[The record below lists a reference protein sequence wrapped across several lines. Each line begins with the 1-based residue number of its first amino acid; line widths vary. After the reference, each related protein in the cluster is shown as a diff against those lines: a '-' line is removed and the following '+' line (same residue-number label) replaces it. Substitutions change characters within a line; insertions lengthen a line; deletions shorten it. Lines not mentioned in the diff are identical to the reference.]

1 MEAIIFTV
9 ESLSMM
15 ALRATAEGGAPKARH

>member
-1 MEAIIFTV
+1 MEEFFFAV

-15 ALRATAEGGAPKARH
+15 ALRAAAEGGAPLARH